1 MHMELVRGM
10 PVYSLAGF
18 HWYSLTDPGGMAC
31 VVDIGTQ
38 YPQAR
43 FEPAMATS
51 APKYRW
57 HICREPE
64 KLLI

>member
-10 PVYSLAGF
+10 PVYSLASF

-31 VVDIGTQ
+31 IVDIGTQ

-51 APKYRW
+51 APKYR
-57 HICREPE
+57 
-64 KLLI
+64 